1 MHSVSKS
8 AISTDEGARTRRMQR
23 TRAALV
29 EHARTLTARRGL
41 AGFTVEE
48 LCEHVGVSRRTF
60 FNYFASKEDAVLGNP
75 PAALTPE
82 DRDEFVAGGDRTE
95 PGSSPALLRDI
106 ARLAVALFERN
117 DFTREQHRLRCDI
130 VRSEPQLLA
139 RMMSL
144 GESHQQDFAELVA
157 AREGLFA
164 DDPFVRVTVRFVAGL
179 VHDAVDEFFRTPDS
193 PPFRDLLERDIG
205 CAQRLLEHSLDL
217 HDPTGI
223 R

>member
-1 MHSVSKS
+1 MHSVSES
-8 AISTDEGARTRRMQR
+8 AISIDEGARTRRMQR

-48 LCEHVGVSRRTF
+48 LCRLFQVPPPLVQREPLGVGRLRAYV
-60 FNYFASKEDAVLGNP
+60 P
-75 PAALTPE
+75 PHNVPAPDT
-82 DRDEFVAGGDRTE
+82 
-95 PGSSPALLRDI
+95 SPALLRDI

-117 DFTREQHRLRCDI
+117 DFTREQHRLRCEI

-144 GESHQQDFAELVA
+144 GESHQQDFAELIA
-157 AREGLFA
+157 AREGLSA

-179 VHDAVDEFFRTPDS
+179 IHDAVDEFFRTPDS

-205 CAQRLLEHSLDL
+205 CAQRLLEHPLDL